1 MESNRLVKDVTKL
14 VVSENKAYG
23 ITTPDNIQ
31 QKALDNFR
39 SNMTYNAEYVLDAL
53 LAMKALNE
61 GSLKDCQMLIPRIP
75 YPLLLNNGLQCYL
88 IAPISEIKGGRI

>member
-23 ITTPDNIQ
+23 ITTPENIQ
-31 QKALDNFR
+31 QGALDYFHGD
-39 SNMTYNAEYVLDAL
+39 MTYNAEYVLDAL
-53 LAMKALNE
+53 LAMKSMNE

-88 IAPISEIKGGRI
+88 IAPISEIKGERL